1 MDSGFKLFPEQAS
14 AEAARVDALYYFLL
28 SVSGFFTA
36 LICVLILYFVVRYR
50 RGAKVNRHNLGTN
63 MTLEI
68 VWTIIPLVLTMVMF
82 GWGAQVYFDLRTPPE
97 GCMEI
102 HVVGKQWMWKIQHPD
117 GRREINELH
126 VPVGR
131 PVRLQMI
138 SEDVIHSFFLPAMRV
153 KMDVLPG
160 RYTTMWFRPTKPG
173 RYHLFCAEYCG
184 TSHSRMT
191 GELVV
196 LEPADYAQWLRNAP
210 DGEPLETLGRELFEQ
225 FRCNTC
231 HATDSQTSRCP
242 PLVGIYNSQ
251 VTLADGSTVVA
262 DEAYLRESIL
272 QPASK
277 VVAGYQGVMPTFQ
290 GQIGEQGILQIIEY
304 LKTLEG
310 ASPASN
316 QE

>member
-1 MDSGFKLFPEQAS
+1 MDSGFRLFPEQGS

-36 LICVLILYFVVRYR
+36 LVCVLILFFVVRYR

-63 MTLEI
+63 VTLEI

-82 GWGAQVYFDLRTPPE
+82 GWGAQVYFDMRTPPE
-97 GCMEI
+97 DCMEI

-117 GRREINELH
+117 GRREINQLH

-138 SEDVIHSFFLPAMRV
+138 SEDVIHSFYLPAMRT

-160 RYTTMWFRPTKPG
+160 KYTTMWFRPTKPG

-184 TSHSRMT
+184 TSHSQMT

-196 LEPADYAQWLRNAP
+196 LEPDDYAQWLRNAP
-210 DGEPLETLGRELFEQ
+210 DDVPLESLGRELFQQ
-225 FRCNTC
+225 FRCHTC
-231 HATDSQTSRCP
+231 HAVDQQTSRCP
-242 PLVGIYNSQ
+242 PLEGIYNSE
-251 VTLADGSTVVA
+251 VTLADGSTVIA

-272 QPASK
+272 RPAAK
-277 VVAGYQGVMPTFQ
+277 VVAGYKGVMPTYQ
-290 GQIGEQGILQIIEY
+290 GQIGEQGVLQIIEY